1 MKEASMTSIQNILNR
16 KCVEVVTICLSDKV
30 KDAADRMQ
38 GRIAALIVTNGAA
51 FAGRMTPRQF
61 NFMRRSSMGLPPTS
75 KGALPGSW
83 APLIEPRAT
92 GVAKSSGSTALPRHP
107 SPKPEALIAALK
119 QVKTGKFD
127 ADGDEL

>member
-1 MKEASMTSIQNILNR
+1 MTSIQNILDR
-16 KCVEVVTICLSDKV
+16 KCVEVVTICPSDKV

-38 GRIAALIVTNGAA
+38 ERIAALVVTNDAA
-51 FAGRMTPRQF
+51 FAGRMMPRQF
-61 NFMRRSSMGLPPTS
+61 NFMHRSSMGLPPTS

-83 APLIEPRAT
+83 APVIEPTAT
-92 GVAKSSGSTALPRHP
+92 GVARSSGPTALPRHP
-107 SPKPEALIAALK
+107 TPKPEALIAALK